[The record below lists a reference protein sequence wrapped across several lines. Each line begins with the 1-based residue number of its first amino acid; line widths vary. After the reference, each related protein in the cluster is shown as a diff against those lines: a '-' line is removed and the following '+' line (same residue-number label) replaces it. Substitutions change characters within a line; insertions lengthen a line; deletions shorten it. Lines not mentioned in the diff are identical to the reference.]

1 MGINSWVIWKHVN
14 QCVCKQ
20 RNVKESSSRF
30 VTHVLG
36 KEEQTFSDWGF
47 KRCDLNFEKKY
58 SKRDL
63 RSRAPNITSGANLF
77 SLLKVGW
84 LLRCFQSSIRLG
96 EGFPLS
102 LVCFLPNLTKH
113 IYARVYLTSMGSNL
127 CNFLVGWLLGFQSSI
142 RLGKMCP
149 TFCELIL
156 PNPTHLTD
164 WALELIQNVPTGSW
178 TRV

>member
-1 MGINSWVIWKHVN
+1 MIEVLKD
-14 QCVCKQ
+14 
-20 RNVKESSSRF
+20 
-30 VTHVLG
+30 VTWIS
-36 KEEQTFSDWGF
+36 K
-47 KRCDLNFEKKY
+47 KKY

-156 PNPTHLTD
+156 PNLTHLTD
-164 WALELIQNVPTGSW
+164 WALELIQNAIVPFKVWYLQVVLGDRLCRLQFSMFLSIFEIRDTLIDISQ
-178 TRV
+178 RVHR